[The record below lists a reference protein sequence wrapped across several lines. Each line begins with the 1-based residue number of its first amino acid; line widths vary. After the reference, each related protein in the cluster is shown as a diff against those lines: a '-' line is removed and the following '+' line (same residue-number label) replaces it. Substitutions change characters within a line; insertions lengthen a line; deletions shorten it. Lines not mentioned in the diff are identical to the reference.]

1 MGRVTSNATMAA
13 ALAAILAVAGGIY
26 VIGPWS
32 GNAGRESA
40 GNCEGAVKRA
50 ARLNG
55 VNTGAV
61 AAFTP
66 AQKPV
71 NVSALAF
78 DDANGGRKSI
88 ADWNGRFMLL
98 NIWATWCAPCRE
110 EMPSLQALQQ
120 EKGGDA
126 FEVVP
131 VSIDLG
137 TAEKPKKFY
146 ADNNLSGLGFFHDG
160 TMGVF
165 NALKKE
171 SLAFGMPATL
181 LVDPQGCVLGALN
194 GPADWASADAKALVG
209 KAMDADLA
217 E

>member
-1 MGRVTSNATMAA
+1 MGRVTRNVTIAA
-13 ALAAILAVAGGIY
+13 ALAAILVVAGGIY

-32 GNAGRESA
+32 GNAGRETA
-40 GNCEGAVKRA
+40 GSCNGVLDRA

-66 AQKPV
+66 VEKQVDA
-71 NVSALAF
+71 SALSF

-88 ADWNGRFMLL
+88 GDWKGRFVLL
-98 NIWATWCAPCRE
+98 NLWATWCVPCRE

-120 EKGGDA
+120 EKGSEA

-181 LVDPQGCVLGALN
+181 LIDRQGCVLGSLN
-194 GPADWASADAKALVG
+194 GPADWASADAKALVERMMEPEA
-209 KAMDADLA
+209 K
-217 E
+217 

>member
-1 MGRVTSNATMAA
+1 MGLATRNMIMAA
-13 ALAAILAVAGGIY
+13 ALAAILVVAGGIY

-32 GNAGRESA
+32 GNAGPETA
-40 GNCEGAVKRA
+40 GNCDGALERA
-50 ARLNG
+50 ARLDG
-55 VNTGAV
+55 VNIGEV

-71 NVSALAF
+71 NVSALSF

-88 ADWNGRFMLL
+88 ADWNGRFVLL
-98 NIWATWCAPCRE
+98 NVWATWCAPCRE

-120 EKGGDA
+120 EKGGEN

-171 SLAFGMPATL
+171 SLAFGMPATML
-181 LVDPQGCVLGALN
+181 IDRQGCVLGSLN
-194 GPADWASADAKALVG
+194 GPANWASADAKTLVERMMEPQ
-209 KAMDADLA
+209 AN
-217 E
+217 

>member
-1 MGRVTSNATMAA
+1 MAA
-13 ALAAILAVAGGIY
+13 ALAAIVVVAGGIY

-32 GNAGRESA
+32 GNAGGESA
-40 GNCEGAVKRA
+40 GNCNGALDRA

-55 VNTGAV
+55 VNIGAV

-66 AQKPV
+66 IEKPV

-78 DDANGGRKSI
+78 DDVNGARKSL
-88 ADWNGRFMLL
+88 ADWNGRFVLL
-98 NIWATWCAPCRE
+98 NVWATWCVPCRE
-110 EMPSLQALQQ
+110 EMPSLQALQK
-120 EKGGDA
+120 EKGSDA

-137 TAEKPKKFY
+137 TADKPKKFY
-146 ADNNLSGLGFFHDG
+146 AENNLSGLGFFHDG

-171 SLAFGMPATL
+171 SLAFGMPATML
-181 LVDPQGCVLGALN
+181 IDRQGCVLGSLN

-209 KAMDADLA
+209 RML
-217 E
+217 EN